1 MLRPRIVVCLLT
13 DGESLIKTRQFKADK
28 YLGDPLNAIKIFNEL
43 EVDELVLLDIR
54 ARKDRRPPNFELI
67 SRVAKQCR
75 MPFGYGGGITK
86 KEEAL
91 FLISEGVEKVVL
103 GDPAVTEPD
112 LIPSIAEMIG
122 NQSTAVI
129 LNHRKG
135 FLKQRGIYI
144 KNGSEKIQKN
154 IKDIVRQVTEA
165 GAGEII
171 FYDIDRDGMRGGYDL
186 DFIADMSR
194 ELSLPSLF
202 VGGAGD
208 VSHFT
213 DALKI
218 YKDTGLGAGS
228 FFTLFGKLKTPLI
241 SYTKPILNIESA
253 K

>member
-13 DGESLIKTRQFKADK
+13 DGESLIKTKQFEMDK

-54 ARKDRRPPNFELI
+54 ARKDKKPPNFELI

-75 MPFGYGGGITK
+75 MPFGYGGGVTK

-91 FLISEGVEKVVL
+91 QLISEGVEKVVL
-103 GDPAVTEPD
+103 GDPAVTEQG
-112 LIPSIAEMIG
+112 LISSIAESIG

-135 FLKQRGIYI
+135 FLKRRGIFI

-154 IKDIVRQVTEA
+154 LKDVVRQVTEA

-171 FYDIDRDGMRGGYDL
+171 FYDIDRDGMREGYDL
-186 DFIADMSR
+186 DFIADMSH
-194 ELSLPSLF
+194 ELSVPSLF

-208 VSHFT
+208 VSHFS
-213 DALKI
+213 DALNV
-218 YKDTGLGAGS
+218 YKDTGLAAGS
-228 FFTLFGKLKTPLI
+228 FFTLFGNLRTPLI
-241 SYTKPILNIESA
+241 SYTKPEL
-253 K
+253 